1 MMNMLL
7 RVRSLLFC
15 IFILVALTSMGVCAE
30 LESEAHEKEGDHRNK
45 VSLFGGNTQDGSEN
59 GASIGLEYEYRL
71 NPRLGIGGL
80 GEYAGGDFD
89 SWVIG
94 IPVFIHPHGGWVLFL
109 APGLEFEDSETNLLF
124 RVGSGYEFELMPRW
138 SLAPE
143 INVDFAD
150 GDTKLVYG
158 LTLSWEF

>member
-7 RVRSLLFC
+7 RVRSILFC
-15 IFILVALTSMGVCAE
+15 IFILVALTSIGVCD
-30 LESEAHEKEGDHRNK
+30 ESESKAHEEGDYRNK

-59 GASIGLEYEYRL
+59 GASIGLEYEYQL
-71 NPRLGIGGL
+71 NPRFGIGGL

-94 IPVFIHPHGGWVLFL
+94 IPVFIHPHAGWFFRL
-109 APGLEFEDSETNLLF
+109 APGLEFEDSETNFLF
-124 RVGSGYEFELMPRW
+124 RAGLGYEFELMPRW

-143 INVDFAD
+143 FNVDFVD

>member
-7 RVRSLLFC
+7 RVRSILFC
-15 IFILVALTSMGVCAE
+15 LFILVALTSIGVCD
-30 LESEAHEKEGDHRNK
+30 ESGSKAHEEGDYRNK
-45 VSLFGGNTQDGSEN
+45 VSLFGGNTKDGSEN
-59 GASIGLEYEYRL
+59 GASIGLEYEYQI
-71 NPRLGIGGL
+71 NPRFGIGVL
-80 GEYAGGDFD
+80 GEYASGDFD

-94 IPVFIHPHGGWVLFL
+94 IPVFIHPHAGWFFRL
-109 APGLEFEDSETNLLF
+109 APGLEFEDSETNFLF
-124 RVGSGYEFELMPRW
+124 RAGLGYEFELMPRW

-143 INVDFAD
+143 INADFVD

>member
-1 MMNMLL
+1 MINMLL
-7 RVRSLLFC
+7 QVRSLLYC
-15 IFILVALTSMGVCAE
+15 IVMMVALTSMGVCGE
-30 LESEAHEKEGDHRNK
+30 LESKAHEEKDYRN
-45 VSLFGGNTQDGSEN
+45 VIALFGGNTKDGSEN
-59 GASIGLEYEYRL
+59 GASIGLEYVYRISPL
-71 NPRLGIGGL
+71 FSIGGL

-94 IPVFIHPHGGWVLFL
+94 VPVIIHPHAGWFFRL
-109 APGLEFEDSETNLLF
+109 APGLEFEDSETNFLF
-124 RVGSGYEFELMPRW
+124 RAGSGYEFELMPRW

-143 INVDFAD
+143 INVDFVD